1 MEEKKWGWC
10 NQKIQKCF
18 LIIRKQAM
26 IFLKICNTIINK
38 QRKTKKRTKTSKVLL
53 VFDDMIT
60 DCNLISQSYFKVL
73 KDIPLN
79 ATYYFIMKIRNKREL
94 Q

>member
-1 MEEKKWGWC
+1 
-10 NQKIQKCF
+10 
-18 LIIRKQAM
+18 M

-73 KDIPLN
+73 KGIPLN
-79 ATYYFIMKIRNKREL
+79 ATYCFIMKIRNKREL